1 MNGVTRAVFS
11 SLLALCSALMFS
23 MGWPRATLGAQLAT
37 SIAVAGLPLLAAWAL
52 GSNPAGASDAALSSR
67 PRVLRGG
74 RAGWCVGPLLALAL
88 APAVYFWHHPRL
100 RVLNLTGEVRGLSV
114 DGVPTATL
122 PPTTNESPSAG
133 LELRLPRGRR
143 SLALTDASG
152 RVIASVQAELESRRD
167 HLYAPASVGH
177 CFWLEQTGYGRASGG
192 SVVPLRSASQFW
204 RIEAAVDTWFMPSP
218 EPPPSDRR
226 SSGGTL
232 TSLRFARCA
241 DAPLP
246 ARAAVSAVWP

>member
-11 SLLALCSALMFS
+11 SLLALCSALLFALA
-23 MGWPRATLGAQLAT
+23 WPRATLGAQLAT
-37 SIAVAGLPLLAAWAL
+37 SIAVAGLPLLGAWAL
-52 GSNPAGASDAALSSR
+52 GGNAAGSGGPEQSSPARTLH
-67 PRVLRGG
+67 G
-74 RAGWCVGPLLALAL
+74 RAGWCVGPLLAFAL

-177 CFWLEQTGYGRASGG
+177 CFWLEQTGYGRASGR
-192 SVVPLRSASQFW
+192 SVVPLRSSSRFW

-246 ARAAVSAVWP
+246 AQAPVSAVWP